1 VLSPLDSWKLLADRG
16 HGVADV
22 GDVGDVE
29 EGKEVA
35 DADDQQVD
43 TRQRPTG
50 IRS

>member
-16 HGVADV
+16 HGVA
-22 GDVGDVE
+22 DVGDVE